1 MTSAM
6 HWVVRGGYGAA
17 ILLLLI
23 LLVLAYQVSR
33 LDAVLAAPP
42 PLEESIF
49 VGRGADYLLDHG
61 TIDAIDAATLP
72 GILARMKPNEGRAP
86 GVGLRYYEGARLWLS
101 FTVPAL
107 ETDRDR
113 WVIRLENTRVRE
125 ARLVV
130 LGDGAPVERR
140 WTYDSAERR
149 AGLSTRTPAFE
160 FARSEIEG
168 KRVLLGFNSLGAM
181 RAAVYVDTERAW
193 AAHEM
198 RQALKYGLLVGV
210 LMALAIYLAV
220 IGTRIGER
228 SLVFAAGLS
237 FFAGVF
243 IAGVGGYVH
252 TVALAASPHLADVL
266 LYGTQPVMMSFWIL
280 LVVAYLDLPARA
292 PPAAGLLI
300 VIALIVPLQ
309 GILTVATN
317 LGYPIPFITD
327 NGTPVLV
334 GIVCGLLP
342 LAWYSIRGD
351 RRAQRLL
358 ACFTPIVLSTSIRLV
373 LYLLPSSQPQW
384 VAFFESFI
392 DVVATMALLAIIIVL
407 DIQKREAS
415 LRSEARRNE
424 LRFRDYAEITADAV
438 FEAGPD
444 GTIRTSAGPLSRVLR
459 LTPGQD
465 FLGSLPGLGP
475 AVAGTLNDQPR
486 RGMEFAVPVE
496 AGTGAATGTEVERW
510 VSLSS
515 IPIAD
520 EAGNPDG
527 FRAVVSDISQSVAAR
542 ENEARHNTLA
552 ALGHLAGGIAH
563 EVNNLLHPIIN
574 LSRRV
579 ADRHVEDPDGKRL
592 LDLVVASGLRAGEI
606 VKSVLRA
613 YSPESFA
620 GSPVALDTA
629 VRDAVDTVRA
639 TLPSTCT
646 VEVEIAPVRSPQ
658 IRVGEVIQVLS
669 NLASNSI
676 RAMDGIGVLSIRL
689 VEEAGRPVLI
699 IADNGSGMPE
709 AMRRRAMEPF
719 ATGSPGGIGLGLSI
733 VRRIVATWGGDIE
746 IVSDQ
751 QRGTTVRI
759 RFRREE
765 G

>member
-6 HWVVRGGYGAA
+6 RWVVGCGYAAA

-23 LLVLAYQVSR
+23 LLFLAYQGSR
-33 LDAVLAAPP
+33 LDAALAEPP
-42 PLEESIF
+42 IVEESVF
-49 VGRGADYLLDHG
+49 VGRTADYLLDRG
-61 TIDAIDAATLP
+61 TIDVIDAATLP
-72 GILARMKPNEGRAP
+72 GILARMTPNEGRAP

-101 FTVPAL
+101 FVVPAL

-113 WVIRLENTRVRE
+113 WMIRLENTRVRE

-130 LGDGAPVERR
+130 LGDGAPVERH
-140 WTYDSAERR
+140 WSYDSAARR

-160 FARSEIEG
+160 FARAEIEG
-168 KRVLLGFNSLGAM
+168 RRVLLGFNSLGAM
-181 RAAVYVDTERAW
+181 RAAVYVDTDRAW

-210 LMALAIYLAV
+210 LTALAIYLAV

-252 TVALAASPHLADVL
+252 TVALAGSPHLADVL
-266 LYGTQPVMMSFWIL
+266 LYGTQPVMMTFWIL
-280 LVVAYLDLPARA
+280 LVVAYLGLPARA
-292 PPAAGLLI
+292 PLAAGI
-300 VIALIVPLQ
+300 MIAVALVLPLQ

-327 NGTPVLV
+327 NGTPVLI
-334 GIVCGLLP
+334 GIVCGILP
-342 LAWYSIRGD
+342 LVWYSIRGD

-373 LYLLPSSQPQW
+373 LYLVPSSQPQW

-407 DIQKREAS
+407 DIQKREAL

-444 GTIRTSAGPLSRVLR
+444 GTIRTSAGSLSRVLR

-465 FLGSLPGLGP
+465 FLASLPGLGP
-475 AVAGTLNDQPR
+475 TVAGALNDQPR
-486 RGMEFAVPVE
+486 RAIEFAVPVE
-496 AGTGAATGTEVERW
+496 DGTGVDRW
-510 VSLSS
+510 LSLSS

-520 EAGNPDG
+520 EAGKPDG
-527 FRAVVSDISQSVAAR
+527 FRAVVSDISQNVAAR

-606 VKSVLRA
+606 VKSILRA

-620 GSPVALDTA
+620 GTPVPLETA
-629 VRDAVDTVRA
+629 IRDAVDTVRA
-639 TLPSTCT
+639 TLPSTCD
-646 VEVEIAPVRSPQ
+646 VEVEIAPIRSPQ

-676 RAMDGIGVLSIRL
+676 RAMGGIGVLSIRL

-699 IADNGSGMPE
+699 VADNGSGMPE
-709 AMRRRAMEPF
+709 TMRRRAMEPF

-733 VRRIVATWGGDIE
+733 VRRIVSTWDGDIE
-746 IVSDQ
+746 IASDER
-751 QRGTTVRI
+751 RGTTVRI